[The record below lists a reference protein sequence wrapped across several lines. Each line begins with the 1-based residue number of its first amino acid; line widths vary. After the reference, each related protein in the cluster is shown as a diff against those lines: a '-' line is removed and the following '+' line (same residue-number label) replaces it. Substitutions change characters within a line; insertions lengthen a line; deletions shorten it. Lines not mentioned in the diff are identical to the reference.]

1 MCELRLDEKL
11 VERGP
16 QIQFQRSGEDRD
28 AMIFARET
36 PRDGRAQTSNTDDKG
51 NLTHTKS
58 PLVSR
63 GSFSSQLVDICN
75 NARREPNSKPFTEH

>member
-16 QIQFQRSGEDRD
+16 QIQFQRPGEDRD
-28 AMIFARET
+28 AMIFARE
-36 PRDGRAQTSNTDDKG
+36 TSNTDDKG

-63 GSFSSQLVDICN
+63 GSSSSQLVDICN
-75 NARREPNSKPFTEH
+75 NARRKPNSKPFTEH